1 VEVAYEQTRV
11 LDDFVGESG
20 QRPEGGYLFFDYKG
34 KQVRSITVNGQAV
47 SFETPHVFVGHKI
60 YIPKALQKVG

>member
-1 VEVAYEQTRV
+1 
-11 LDDFVGESG
+11 VGESG